1 MVENTPFWF
10 WWRFLL
16 PEFPICGQPREIV
29 RNFRNSIPEINVFH
43 LIFKQDFRNFR
54 QMESAHAFH
63 TNPLHLPNV
72 LQTSLQ
78 ISLRQLYKHGLTYQV
93 NMRQMCLYFANQY
106 LTLGLY
112 IKNRKNTY
120 WVAICYVIFKAK
132 KKYVGFRFPDP
143 I

>member
-1 MVENTPFWF
+1 MHVRYIDTVSIIYNALSLVHYNLV
-10 WWRFLL
+10 LL
-16 PEFPICGQPREIV
+16 
-29 RNFRNSIPEINVFH
+29 
-43 LIFKQDFRNFR
+43 LLKY
-54 QMESAHAFH
+54 AFH

-120 WVAICYVIFKAK
+120 WVAICFVIFNCYMHAK
-132 KKYVGFRFPDP
+132 IR